1 MVLLGQRFQAMFHA
15 CREGNWLLG
24 AYQCRAIRKLFHT
37 SKLTRPKY
45 TQAVDE
51 FLERYLVPIEGSI
64 RAKDW
69 GGFAA
74 AMEASV
80 KASDQYH
87 KDWGYEYI
95 RYRLSTDPATTYR
108 LVPPPTE

>member
-1 MVLLGQRFQAMFHA
+1 
-15 CREGNWLLG
+15 
-24 AYQCRAIRKLFHT
+24 
-37 SKLTRPKY
+37 
-45 TQAVDE
+45 
-51 FLERYLVPIEGSI
+51 
-64 RAKDW
+64 
-69 GGFAA
+69 
-74 AMEASV
+74 MEASV